1 MNKYV
6 QSKDVFVVFYTS
18 TRDNNVKV
26 TASKA
31 ITDGISPDGG
41 LYIPESIPQLSADE
55 IKALCGVDYK
65 ERAKKVLGL
74 YLTDFTKE
82 ELDYCVEGAYKDGK
96 FASEFVAP
104 VVNLH
109 DNVNILEL
117 FKGPTCAFKDM
128 ALQILPYLLTVSAK
142 KNLKDKEIVILV
154 ATSGDTG
161 KAALEGFK
169 DVEGT
174 KILVFY
180 PNDGVSPMQKL
191 QMTTQEGENVGVC
204 AVYGNFDDCQTGVKN
219 IFTNKEILDR
229 FEKNNL
235 VFSSANSI
243 NWGRLAPQIVY
254 YVSAY
259 CDMVN
264 SGEVNFGDKINVV
277 VPTGNFGNILA
288 AYFAKEM
295 GLPINKLICASNANN
310 VLTDFIETG
319 VYDRN
324 RSFFT
329 TVSPSMD
336 ILISSNLERLLYILC
351 GRNDEII
358 NDWFGKLKTE
368 GKYTVSDDV
377 KALIKDMFFAG
388 CCDDTATAETINAT
402 YNDYNYL
409 ADTHTSV
416 AINVCD
422 AYIEK
427 TGDKTP
433 VVVASTASPFK
444 FSKAVLSAVE
454 GAADYDDEFAT
465 VDALEKISSLKAPEQ
480 LSALKGKHVRFTQ
493 VTAKEDMA
501 EVVFNMLGI

>member
-1 MNKYV
+1 MM
-6 QSKDVFVVFYTS
+6 FYTS
-18 TRDNNVKV
+18 TRDNNVRV

-31 ITDGISPDGG
+31 IADGISPDGG
-41 LYIPESIPQLSADE
+41 LYIPVEIPSLNEDE
-55 IKALCGVDYK
+55 LKALCNANYK

-82 ELDYCVEGAYKDGK
+82 EMDYCVEGAYKDGK
-96 FASEFVAP
+96 FASEAVAP
-104 VVNLH
+104 VVKLH
-109 DNVNILEL
+109 DNISILEL

-174 KILVFY
+174 RILVFY
-180 PNDGVSPMQKL
+180 PVDGVSPMQKL
-191 QMTTQEGENVGVC
+191 QMTTQEGANVGVC
-204 AVYGNFDDCQTGVKN
+204 AIKGNFDDAQTGVKS
-219 IFTNKEILDR
+219 IFTNKEILQR
-229 FEKNNL
+229 FEENNL

-264 SGEVNFGDKINVV
+264 DGSVKFGDKINIV

-295 GLPINKLICASNANN
+295 GLPVNKLICASNANN
-310 VLTDFIETG
+310 VLTDFINTG
-319 VYDRN
+319 VYNRN
-324 RSFFT
+324 RDFFAT
-329 TVSPSMD
+329 TSPSMD

-351 GRNDEII
+351 GRNSDII
-358 NDWFGKLKTE
+358 NEWFGSLKE
-368 GKYTVSDDV
+368 NGKYTVSDEV
-377 KALIKDMFFAG
+377 KEQIQSLFSAG
-388 CCDDTATAETINAT
+388 CCDDEKTKETIGET
-402 YNDYNYL
+402 YSAFNYL
-409 ADTHTSV
+409 ADTHTAV
-416 AINVCD
+416 GIEVCNE
-422 AYIEK
+422 YIKE

-433 VVVASTASPFK
+433 VVIASTASPFK

-454 GAADYDDEFAT
+454 VEKKEYADEFST
-465 VDALEKISSLKAPEQ
+465 VAALEEISSLKAPEQ
-480 LSALKGKHVRFTQ
+480 LAALKGKEVRFTK
-493 VTAKEDMA
+493 VADKDNMA
-501 EVVFNMLGI
+501 DVVFDMLGI

>member
-1 MNKYV
+1 M
-6 QSKDVFVVFYTS
+6 FYTS
-18 TRDNNVKV
+18 TRDNNVRV

-31 ITDGISPDGG
+31 IADGISPDGG
-41 LYIPESIPQLSADE
+41 LYIPVEIPSLNEDE
-55 IKALCGVDYK
+55 LKALCNANYK

-82 ELDYCVEGAYKDGK
+82 EMDFCVEGAYKDGK
-96 FASEFVAP
+96 FASEAVAP
-104 VVNLH
+104 VVKLH
-109 DNVNILEL
+109 DNISILEL

-174 KILVFY
+174 RILVFY
-180 PNDGVSPMQKL
+180 PVDGVSPMQKL
-191 QMTTQEGENVGVC
+191 QMTTQEGANVGVC
-204 AVYGNFDDCQTGVKN
+204 AIKGNFDDAQTGVKS
-219 IFTNKEILDR
+219 IFTNKEILQR
-229 FEKNNL
+229 FEENNL

-264 SGEVNFGDKINVV
+264 DGSVKFGDKINIV

-295 GLPINKLICASNANN
+295 GLPVNKLICASNANN
-310 VLTDFIETG
+310 VLTDFINTG
-319 VYDRN
+319 VYNRN
-324 RSFFT
+324 RDFFAT
-329 TVSPSMD
+329 TSPSMD

-351 GRNDEII
+351 GRNSDII
-358 NDWFGKLKTE
+358 NEWFGSLKE
-368 GKYTVSDDV
+368 NGKYTVSDDV
-377 KALIKDMFFAG
+377 KEQIQSLFSAG
-388 CCDDTATAETINAT
+388 CCDDEKTKETIGET
-402 YNDYNYL
+402 YSAFNYL
-409 ADTHTSV
+409 ADTHTAV
-416 AINVCD
+416 GIEVCNE
-422 AYIEK
+422 YIKE

-433 VVVASTASPFK
+433 VVIASTASPFK

-454 GAADYDDEFAT
+454 VEKKEYADEFST
-465 VDALEKISSLKAPEQ
+465 VAALEEISSLKAPEQ
-480 LSALKGKHVRFTQ
+480 LAALKGKEVRFTK
-493 VTAKEDMA
+493 VTDKDNMA
-501 EVVFNMLGI
+501 DVVFDMLGI